1 MIDLHSHLLP
11 GVDDGAATIDISVE
25 VLGRFYEQ
33 GVRTLVCTPHLKASK
48 AQDAP
53 WEHHHALLEE
63 LRAVAPPGITLRLG
77 WEIMLDEPGVDLT
90 DDRLRLGGARAVLV
104 EFARGAIPPRSVH
117 ELERISA
124 AGVRP
129 VLAHPERYFGCA
141 LAHVR
146 EWRSVGTVIQT
157 DATYL
162 LGGGAKGTLAR
173 AMLEEGLVDLLASDN
188 HGDTRSLAGARQWLL
203 DMGAVVQA
211 DLLTNLNA
219 SAVLA
224 DHRLTPVPP
233 VTFERGM
240 VARLR
245 ELLFGGR

>member
-1 MIDLHSHLLP
+1 
-11 GVDDGAATIDISVE
+11 
-25 VLGRFYEQ
+25 
-33 GVRTLVCTPHLKASK
+33 
-48 AQDAP
+48 
-53 WEHHHALLEE
+53 
-63 LRAVAPPGITLRLG
+63 
-77 WEIMLDEPGVDLT
+77 
-90 DDRLRLGGARAVLV
+90 
-104 EFARGAIPPRSVH
+104 
-117 ELERISA
+117 
-124 AGVRP
+124 
-129 VLAHPERYFGCA
+129 
-141 LAHVR
+141 
-146 EWRSVGTVIQT
+146 VGTVIQT

-188 HGDTRSLAGARQWLL
+188 HGDTRSLAAARQWLM

-233 VTFERGM
+233 VTLERGV